1 MSAPATMV
9 TLVGDYLAH
18 RRNLGFQ
25 LRSEGSQLLSF
36 ARFADSVGHQGAL
49 THELA
54 VRWATLSS
62 QRPRQFPARRLEV
75 LRPFARFRAVFD
87 PATEVPPRG
96 LLGPARRRPL
106 YHLFTESD
114 IAALVE
120 QARQLPPP
128 GGVRS
133 ATFAVLFGLLA
144 ACGLRVSEALRL
156 TRADVDLDNGVLTIR
171 ATKFRK
177 SRLVPLH
184 ATTTRALR
192 AYAERRDHRTPRP
205 ATATFFTTARG
216 TALPYWTVRNVFV
229 RLRTLLGWETHMP
242 RPRIHDLRHA
252 FVRRCLQRWYA
263 EGVEVAPRIAT
274 LATYLGHAKVSD
286 TYWYLTGT
294 PELLAHAATRFEAFV
309 AEPKGVSSYRRYAA
323 MAAATCGGSG

>member
-1 MSAPATMV
+1 MSATTTMV
-9 TLVGDYLAH
+9 ALVEDYLAH

-25 LRSEGSQLLSF
+25 LRIETGQLLSF
-36 ARFADSVGHQGAL
+36 ARFADSIGHRGAL
-49 THELA
+49 TRELV
-54 VRWATLSS
+54 VRWATLPGR
-62 QRPRQFPARRLEV
+62 RPRQFPARRLEV
-75 LRPFARFRAVFD
+75 LRPFARYRAVFD

-106 YHLFTESD
+106 HHLFTESE
-114 IAALVE
+114 IAALIE
-120 QARQLPPP
+120 QARQLPPH
-128 GGVRS
+128 GGLRP

-156 TRADVDLDNGVLTIR
+156 TCADVDLDKGVLTIR

-184 ATTTRALR
+184 PTTTRALR
-192 AYAERRDHRTPRP
+192 AYAERRDHRALRP
-205 ATATFFTTARG
+205 ATSTFFATARG
-216 TALPYWTVRNVFV
+216 TALPYSTVRNVFV
-229 RLRTLLGWETHMP
+229 RLRTLLGWETHSP

-263 EGVEVAPRIAT
+263 EGAEVAPRIAR

-294 PELLAHAATRFEAFV
+294 PELLAHAATRFEAF
-309 AEPKGVSSYRRYAA
+309 AANPKGVSS
-323 MAAATCGGSG
+323 